1 MIFLPEK
8 FIIRT
13 SIGKCNHRLGAFDD
27 ALLQAGI
34 GNYNLIKVSS
44 ILPPKCSLV
53 KEITLSK
60 GALLPSA
67 FASIFSADV
76 GTTISAAVAVGIPQD
91 PSVNGVVM
99 EYSAIAHKKE
109 TEETVRNY
117 AVKAMEARDTAIKE
131 IISTAIE
138 VKVTSNEIYCAFATV
153 SMW

>member
-27 ALLQAGI
+27 ALLQAGV
-34 GNYNLIKVSS
+34 GNYNLIRVSS
-44 ILPPKCSLV
+44 ILPPECSLV
-53 KEITLSK
+53 DDITLSK

-91 PSVNGVVM
+91 PTVNGVIM
-99 EYSAIAHKKE
+99 EYSAIAPKSE

-117 AVKAMEARDTAIKE
+117 ARQAMMERGSVIKDV
-131 IISTAIE
+131 ISAAVE
-138 VKVTSNEIYCAFATV
+138 VTVASNEIYCAFATV